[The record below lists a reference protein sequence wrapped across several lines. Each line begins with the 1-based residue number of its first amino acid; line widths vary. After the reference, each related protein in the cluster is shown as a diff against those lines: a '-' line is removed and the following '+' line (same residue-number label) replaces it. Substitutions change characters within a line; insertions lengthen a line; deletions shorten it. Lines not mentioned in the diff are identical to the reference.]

1 MPEAGDASADSG
13 ASLADSGRSP
23 GDSGAPVGDSG
34 LEDSDLQ
41 DAGSSPPDGASPVQV
56 DQALSARIPASAIS
70 PGSLDAAVAANNA
83 FAVDLYD
90 QLDRDAGTTNIL
102 TSPISASLAL
112 TMAYAGAQGQTATEM
127 ATALQFDP
135 DAGSI
140 FEGQNAL
147 TQALAS
153 RGAAALAAAAQTAA
167 LEESPAPAASDYE
180 LQVVNSV
187 WGEETY
193 PWSAPFLNTLAT
205 SYGTGVY
212 LEDFV
217 DQPDPARQAINAWVS
232 AETADKINNLLPQG
246 SIDSSTRIV
255 LVNAIHLKLPWAY
268 PFEVSATA
276 TGTFTRGDG
285 TTVSPSFMKETLYS
299 PYEDDGQAQ
308 IVGLPLSNNELWVV
322 IALPHQGVSLA
333 TYEASL
339 GPGSAALVGPS
350 TGGYV
355 AISLPKVT
363 FTSPTLS
370 LRTALQAMGM
380 IEAFV
385 PESADFLGLCPPP
398 DGRGLYVSDV
408 LQKATIAMQET
419 GVEAAA
425 ATAVIGR
432 DAVVP
437 PPPVPMTVDRPYL
450 VAIVD
455 VPTGAILFL
464 GHIEDP
470 TDSGGP

>member
-1 MPEAGDASADSG
+1 MESG
-13 ASLADSGRSP
+13 TSLADASP
-23 GDSGAPVGDSG
+23 SPIDSSASVP
-34 LEDSDLQ
+34 DSDLQ
-41 DAGSSPPDGASPVQV
+41 DAGPSPMDAGSSLPDGAQPLQL
-56 DQALSARIPASAIS
+56 DQAQSVRTPASAIL

-83 FAVDLYD
+83 FAVGLYAQVD
-90 QLDRDAGTTNIL
+90 NDAGETNVL
-102 TSPISASLAL
+102 TSPLSASLAL
-112 TMAYAGAQGQTATEM
+112 TMAYAGAEGQTATQM
-127 ATALQFDP
+127 AAALQFDP
-135 DAGSI
+135 DAGSSI
-140 FEGQNAL
+140 FDGQNAL

-153 RGAAALAAAAQTAA
+153 RGAAALAAAQIAEQGGA
-167 LEESPAPAASDYE
+167 SAPSASDYE
-180 LQVVNSV
+180 LEVVNSV
-187 WGEETY
+187 WGEQTF
-193 PWSAPFLNTLAT
+193 PWAAPFLNVLAT

-212 LEDFV
+212 LEDFI
-217 DQPDPARQAINAWVS
+217 DDPDPARLAINAWVS
-232 AETADKINNLLPQG
+232 AETADKINNLLPEG

-255 LVNAIHLKLPWAY
+255 LVNAIHLKLPWAN

-276 TGTFTRGDG
+276 PGTFTRGDG
-285 TTVSPSFMKETLYS
+285 TTVSASFMNETLYS
-299 PYEDDGQAQ
+299 LYDDDGQAQ

-363 FTSPTLS
+363 FTSPTFS

-380 IEAFV
+380 IEAFI
-385 PESADFLGLCPPP
+385 PGSADFLGLCPAP
-398 DGRGLYVSDV
+398 DGAGLYVSDV

-425 ATAVIGR
+425 ATAVIGG
-432 DAVVP
+432 DSVVP

-455 VPTGAILFL
+455 MPTGAILFL

>member
-1 MPEAGDASADSG
+1 MPDASDVSADSG
-13 ASLADSGRSP
+13 PSLI
-23 GDSGAPVGDSG
+23 DSGAPVA
-34 LEDSDLQ
+34 DSDLQ
-41 DAGSSPPDGASPVQV
+41 DSDLSDAGSSPPDGASPVQV

-83 FAVDLYD
+83 FAVGLYE
-90 QLDRDAGTTNIL
+90 QLDTDAGTTNLL

-112 TMAYAGAQGQTATEM
+112 TIAYAGAQGPTATEM
-127 ATALQFDP
+127 ATALQLDP

-140 FEGQNAL
+140 FDGQNAL

-153 RGAAALAAAAQTAA
+153 RGAAALAAAEEVAA
-167 LEESPAPAASDYE
+167 GGELPAPSATDYE
-180 LQVVNSV
+180 LEVVNSV
-187 WGEETY
+187 WGQATY
-193 PWSAPFLNTLAT
+193 PWSAPFLNILAT

-217 DQPDPARQAINAWVS
+217 DQPGPATQAINAWVS

-255 LVNAIHLKLPWAY
+255 LVNAIHLKLPWAN
-268 PFEVSATA
+268 PFKVAATA

-285 TTVSPSFMKETLYS
+285 MTVSPSFMNQTLYS
-299 PYEDDGQAQ
+299 LYEDDGQAQ

-322 IALPHQGVSLA
+322 ITLPHQGVSLA

-339 GPGSAALVGPS
+339 GPRSAALVGPS

-355 AISLPKVT
+355 AISLPKAT
-363 FTSPTLS
+363 FTSPTFS
-370 LRTALQAMGM
+370 LRAALQAIGM

-385 PESADFLGLCPPP
+385 PGSADFLGLCPPP
-398 DGRGLYVSDV
+398 DGLGLYVSDV
-408 LQKATIAMQET
+408 LQKATIAMQES

-425 ATAVIGR
+425 ATAVIGG

-455 VPTGAILFL
+455 MPTGAILFL